1 MIRFIQKLFSRRDI
15 KKELLYN
22 KENTFDL
29 NDNKIKVN
37 NLDEIDIGEDNHND
51 TSSDVIVSENNLDII
66 DVMSIKEQI
75 SFKINQQVGK
85 LQLDVLEKRA
95 WDRILKSGIKN
106 ENGNRIKSKLN
117 GITPLLS
124 DGELS
129 IALISDI
136 SKEKYVS
143 SACLQPFCNATEIML
158 YVSFILLANS
168 SELNE
173 FIQTEMG
180 EYTKKMK
187 INEVIKG
194 IPKETLESVLNDY
207 RHYRN
212 TIAHTYQ
219 MIPIEAA
226 YSFIQRTYENIQRL
240 ELLIPQS

>member
-1 MIRFIQKLFSRRDI
+1 MIRFIQKLFCQRDI

-29 NDNKIKVN
+29 NDNNIKFN
-37 NLDEIDIGEDNHND
+37 NLDVIEDDNSNN
-51 TSSDVIVSENNLDII
+51 TSSEVIVFENKLDII

-75 SFKINQQVGK
+75 NFKINQQVGK
-85 LQLDVLEKRA
+85 LQLDVLEKKA

-106 ENGNRIKSKLN
+106 ENGNIRIKSKLN
-117 GITPLLS
+117 GIVPLLR

-129 IALISDI
+129 AALISDI
-136 SKEKYVS
+136 SKEKYIS

-158 YVSFILLANS
+158 YVSFVLLANS
-168 SELNE
+168 NELNE

-180 EYTKKMK
+180 EYTKKK
-187 INEVIKG
+187 KLNEVIKD

-240 ELLIPQS
+240 ELLIPRS